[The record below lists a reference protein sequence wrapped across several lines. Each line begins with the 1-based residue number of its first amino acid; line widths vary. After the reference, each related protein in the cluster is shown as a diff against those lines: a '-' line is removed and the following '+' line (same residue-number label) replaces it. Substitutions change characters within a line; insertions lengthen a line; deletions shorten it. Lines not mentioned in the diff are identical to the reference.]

1 MATLLETLKKN
12 LGGVGAPVA
21 PVGDETGTVQRL
33 LSAKKGIVG
42 GTPTAPKGFSVAE
55 AAARGAAQQQL
66 GEVSQAAQLQ
76 GTAIEQAAKAEATQ
90 QQEQEATVT
99 NQQEQNRLRTSIE
112 TERTLQELEQ
122 GKEKLNEMQRQALN
136 EKVTALLRLQNNDYV
151 NNLQMNAAKARL
163 TEGNNFEAALAQDIF
178 NNNRTLLESK
188 LGKQAARN
196 VSDREFE
203 KELTKMGMAEAIRIA
218 KEESD
223 NLVKQAG
230 IQTGVELAKG
240 GVSIYG
246 QQQAGAFSNDYKT
259 YAESTREQGGT
270 PVSYTTWQQRQG
282 LSKAK
287 GNLPAEGYGSGYG
300 IA

>member
-1 MATLLETLKKN
+1 MATLLDTLKKN
-12 LGGVGAPVA
+12 LGSVGAPTA
-21 PVGDETGTVQRL
+21 PIADETGTVQRL

-55 AAARGAAQQQL
+55 AAARGQAQQQL

-76 GTAIEQAAKAEATQ
+76 STALQQAATAEETQ
-90 QQEQEATVT
+90 QKAQEAELAG
-99 NQQEQNRLRTSIE
+99 QQEQNRLRTSIE

-122 GKEKLNEMQRQALN
+122 GKEKLNEMQRKALN
-136 EKVTALLRLQNNDYV
+136 EKVTALLRLQNTDYI
-151 NNLQMNAAKARL
+151 NNLQMNAAKARIS
-163 TEGNNFEAALAQDIF
+163 EGNNFEAALAKDIF
-178 NNNRTLLESK
+178 NNNRTLLESR

-196 VSDREFE
+196 ISDRQFD
-203 KELTKMGMAEAIRIA
+203 KELAQMGLDEAVRIA
-218 KEESD
+218 KSEAD
-223 NLVKQAG
+223 NMMKQAG
-230 IQTGVELAKG
+230 IQTGVELAKS
-240 GVSIYG
+240 GVNIYG
-246 QQQAGAFSNDYKT
+246 QQKAGAFSDQYKA

-270 PVSYTTWQQRQG
+270 PVSFTTWQQRQG